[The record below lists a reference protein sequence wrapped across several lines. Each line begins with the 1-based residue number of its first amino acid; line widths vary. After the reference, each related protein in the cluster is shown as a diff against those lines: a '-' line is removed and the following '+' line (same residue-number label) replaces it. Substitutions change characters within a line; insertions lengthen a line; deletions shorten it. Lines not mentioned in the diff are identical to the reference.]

1 MSDPNQILNTALK
14 RASANISN
22 PIIKNRQIHD
32 KINSVCR
39 NKMNRA
45 CVRLLLA
52 ALLTKKHKP
61 QVDIRKPYTEIGSAD
76 SYSGRTYDERYIAD
90 LIREH
95 DLPCNPTTA
104 FLTLAFR
111 NRNMTLTPNLELEG
125 RPKDLYKKTLQ
136 LLTDVHENKL
146 SAEDALAET
155 VRCLLI
161 LRNERK
167 QQLEM
172 LLSGIETSQDRTPLS
187 SENIVTLVEQHLNCR
202 HSSRLPVLVVA
213 AAYKAAEN
221 YLRERVLPLTSH
233 TAADEQTGAIGDL
246 EITLID
252 DDNVVTGYEMK
263 TRRVTQADIDRA
275 LQKLSNTGKKIDN
288 YIFVTTDPIEEDV
301 QEYAKALYEKTGGIE
316 FIILDC
322 ISFLRHFLHLFH
334 RLRIQFLDEYQK
346 LTLGEP
352 ESAVRHELKQ
362 AFLAL
367 RQAAETA
374 E

>member
-1 MSDPNQILNTALK
+1 MLDPKQILNIALK

-22 PIIKNRQIHD
+22 PIIKNRQIHGN
-32 KINSVCR
+32 INSVCC

-52 ALLTKKHKP
+52 ALLAKVHKP
-61 QVDIRKPYTEIGSAD
+61 QVDIRKPYTEIGSPD
-76 SYSGRTYDERYIAD
+76 SYSGRAYDERYIID

-104 FLTLAFR
+104 FLTPAFR
-111 NRNMTLTPNLELEG
+111 NRNMTLTPDLELEG

-136 LLTDVHENKL
+136 LLTDVHNNKL

-167 QQLEM
+167 QQLET
-172 LLSGIETSQDRTPLS
+172 LLSGLETSHERIPLS
-187 SENIVTLVEQHLNCR
+187 SENIVTLVEQHLNCPR
-202 HSSRLPVLVVA
+202 SSRLPVLVVS
-213 AAYKAAEN
+213 AAYKAAGN
-221 YLRERVLPLTSH
+221 YLKESALPLTSH

-275 LQKLSNTGKKIDN
+275 LQKLSKSGKKIDN
-288 YIFVTTDPIEEDV
+288 YIFVTTDRIEEDV

-316 FIILDC
+316 FVILDC
-322 ISFLRHFLHLFH
+322 INFLRHFLHLFH
-334 RLRIQFLDEYQK
+334 RLRIQFLDQYQK
-346 LTLGEP
+346 LILGEP
-352 ESAVRHELKQ
+352 ESGVRQELKQ

-367 RQAAETA
+367 RQAAETG

>member
-1 MSDPNQILNTALK
+1 MPA
-14 RASANISN
+14 
-22 PIIKNRQIHD
+22 
-32 KINSVCR
+32 
-39 NKMNRA
+39 
-45 CVRLLLA
+45 LLA
-52 ALLTKKHKP
+52 KIHKP
-61 QVDIRKPYTEIGSAD
+61 QVDIRKPYTEIGSPD
-76 SYSGRTYDERYIAD
+76 SYSGRTYDERYIID

-104 FLTLAFR
+104 FLTPAFR
-111 NRNMTLTPNLELEG
+111 NRNMTLTPKLELEG

-146 SAEDALAET
+146 SAEDALAEA

-172 LLSGIETSQDRTPLS
+172 LLSGLETSQERIPLS
-187 SENIVTLVEQHLNCR
+187 SENIVTLVEQHLNCPR
-202 HSSRLPVLVVA
+202 SSRLPVLVVA

-221 YLRERVLPLTSH
+221 YLGERVLPLTSH

-322 ISFLRHFLHLFH
+322 INFLRHFLHLFH

-346 LTLGEP
+346 LILGEP
-352 ESAVRHELKQ
+352 ESAVRQELKQ

-367 RQAAETA
+367 RQAAETG

>member
-1 MSDPNQILNTALK
+1 MPA
-14 RASANISN
+14 
-22 PIIKNRQIHD
+22 
-32 KINSVCR
+32 
-39 NKMNRA
+39 
-45 CVRLLLA
+45 LLA
-52 ALLTKKHKP
+52 KIHKP
-61 QVDIRKPYTEIGSAD
+61 QVDIRKPYTEIGSPD
-76 SYSGRTYDERYIAD
+76 SYSGRTYDERYIID

-104 FLTLAFR
+104 FLTPAFR
-111 NRNMTLTPNLELEG
+111 NRNMTLTPKLELEG

-146 SAEDALAET
+146 SAEDALAEA

-172 LLSGIETSQDRTPLS
+172 LLSGLETSQERIPLS
-187 SENIVTLVEQHLNCR
+187 SENIVTLVEQHLNCPR
-202 HSSRLPVLVVA
+202 SSRLPVLAV
-213 AAYKAAEN
+213 AAEN
-221 YLRERVLPLTSH
+221 YLGERVLPLTSH

-322 ISFLRHFLHLFH
+322 INFLRHFLHLFH

-346 LTLGEP
+346 LILGEP
-352 ESAVRHELKQ
+352 ESAVRQELKQ

-367 RQAAETA
+367 RQAAETG